1 MSSERRSN
9 LRGARATL
17 VLGVALLACGLLQSN
32 ARGAGGGG
40 KANLTVEEALALVF
54 GDAQVE
60 HGTVYLTDEQRARAE
75 ELSGSELASAIAHPY
90 FARKDGHVIGT
101 AWIDTHRVRT
111 LRESVMVV
119 VAPDQ
124 RVSRVELLAFG
135 EPEEYAP
142 RARWYAQFTGRKLD
156 DELSTKRAIQGV
168 TGATLTARATT
179 AAVRRALA
187 LQRVIDGTPPEPPSG
202 GGGEITP

>member
-1 MSSERRSN
+1 MSSERRSFG
-9 LRGARATL
+9 RGAQASL
-17 VLGVALLACGLLQSN
+17 ALGLALLTLGLLQAP
-32 ARGAGGGG
+32 ARGAGDGG
-40 KANLTVEEALALVF
+40 KASLTVEEALALVF
-54 GDAQVE
+54 GDAQIE
-60 HGTVYLTDEQRARAE
+60 HGKVYLTDEQRKRTE
-75 ELSGSELASAIAHPY
+75 ELAGSELASAIAHPY
-90 FARKDGHVIGT
+90 VARMDGRVIGT

-156 DELSTKRAIQGV
+156 EELSTKRAIQGV
-168 TGATLTARATT
+168 SGATLTARATT

-187 LQRVIDGTPPEPPSG
+187 LQRVIDGPPPEPPSG
-202 GGGEITP
+202 KSERAP